1 MNTVGWDL
9 KLEQGYVSNSILNV
23 AGKEI
28 QMEANRK
35 CPNGLNRDEV
45 LVTDAYNLRDRGIL
59 KVFHGSLLPW
69 GGYESIAVRYIVY
82 Y

>member
-1 MNTVGWDL
+1 MNTVGRDL
-9 KLEQGYVSNSILNV
+9 KLEQGHVSNSILNV

-28 QMEANRK
+28 QTEADRK
-35 CPNGLNRDEV
+35 CPNGLNRGEV
-45 LVTDAYNLRDRGIL
+45 LVTNAYNLRDRGIL

-69 GGYESIAVRYIVY
+69 GGYESIAVRNIIY